1 MAHLQLE
8 LSWSFLM
15 CPTKT
20 SVVIVVMLFFSGKTK
35 SFISVEMLETMLDDP
50 KIQQM
55 VFPYVF
61 AGPNLKEMD

>member
-1 MAHLQLE
+1 M
-8 LSWSFLM
+8 
-15 CPTKT
+15 
-20 SVVIVVMLFFSGKTK
+20 VILFFSGKTK

-50 KIQQM
+50 KVQQM